1 MQGTMAVFAAASPFS
16 PRLRTYI
23 PIRQSATPYGSS
35 APVMF
40 FIAVSAPAIIADST
54 ITAFTVIAPS
64 ATTDALPNTARFT
77 SFVLPRVRAAT
88 PRSTAIRINIII
100 PQETGTRKEGAV
112 PKYAA
117 TS

>member
-64 ATTDALPNTARFT
+64 ATTDALPNIARFT

-88 PRSTAIRINIII
+88 PRSTAMRINIII